1 MSNMITITPK
11 RKFDVPIQAA
21 CINVDIFTGKT
32 LEDIQKLAI
41 TEGKENLTLNNAFNI
56 TEDKTVETPN
66 ITLIGD
72 FSKVKRI
79 GQGMKTG
86 EIIINGNAGMHT
98 GEKLAGGKIVVNGN
112 SDGWTGSEMK
122 KGLIE
127 IHGDAGD
134 YTASPF
140 RGTDTGGMK
149 GGIIIVD
156 GNVGSNVGCYLRGG
170 TIKIKGSAGRFLG
183 HHMSD
188 GTIYIEKNCASR
200 AGTFMTGGK
209 IIING
214 TIELVMPT
222 FTIDSIKPKVKVDA
236 TLNAPGPFYVF
247 LGDIAEHGTG
257 KIFALKTTNPALS
270 TYEKYL

>member
-1 MSNMITITPK
+1 MITITPK
-11 RKFDVPIQAA
+11 RIFDVPIQAA
-21 CINVDIFTGKT
+21 CINADVFTGKT
-32 LEDIQKLAI
+32 LEAIKKLPI
-41 TEGKENLTLNNAFNI
+41 TEGKENLILDEAFNI
-56 TEDKTVETPN
+56 SEDTAVETPN

-98 GEKLAGGKIVVNGN
+98 GEKLAGGKIIVNGN

-122 KGLIE
+122 KGIIE

-140 RGTDTGGMK
+140 RGTGTGMK
-149 GGIIIVD
+149 GGLITVD
-156 GNVGSNVGCYLRGG
+156 GNVGSNVGCYLQGG

-183 HHMSD
+183 HRMTD
-188 GTIYIEKNCASR
+188 GTIYVEKDCASR
-200 AGTFMTGGK
+200 AGPFMTGGK
-209 IIING
+209 IIITG
-214 TIELVMPT
+214 AVELLMPT

-236 TLNAPGPFYVF
+236 NLTVQGPFYVF
-247 LGDIAEHGTG
+247 LGDIAERGTG
-257 KIFALKTTNPALS
+257 KIFALKATNPALVS
-270 TYEKYL
+270 YEKYL

>member
-1 MSNMITITPK
+1 MITITPK
-11 RKFDVPIQAA
+11 RKFEVPIQAA
-21 CINVDIFTGKT
+21 CINVDVFAGKS
-32 LEDIQKLAI
+32 LEEIKKLAI
-41 TEGKENLTLNNAFNI
+41 TEGKENLTLDDAFDI
-56 TEDKTVETPN
+56 VEDKNVEAPN
-66 ITLIGD
+66 ITLTGD

-86 EIIINGNAGMHT
+86 EIVINGNAGMHT
-98 GEKLAGGKIVVNGN
+98 GERLAGGKIVVNGN
-112 SDGWTGSEMK
+112 SDGWTGSEMR

-149 GGIIIVD
+149 GGLITVD

-183 HHMSD
+183 HRMSD
-188 GTIYIEKNCASR
+188 GTIYVEKDCASR
-200 AGTFMTGGK
+200 AGPFMIGGK

-214 TIELVMPT
+214 TVELVMPT

-236 TLNAPGPFYVF
+236 NLTATGPFYVF
-247 LGDIAEHGTG
+247 LGDIAERGTG
-257 KIFALKTTNPALS
+257 KLFALKTSNPQLA